1 MTTPLL
7 IGGATTSKTHT
18 ALKVEPAYTK
28 GATVHV
34 LDASR
39 AVTVASKLLD
49 GEAEDRKVYRDG
61 ITAEYERVRIHR
73 ANQKSGKAKLTIA
86 QSRANAS
93 KIDWEN
99 YTPPAPDFTGT
110 KVFEDYDIGELVDYI
125 DWTPFFSS
133 WGLAGKYP
141 AILTDAV
148 VGVESTTLFEEAKEM
163 LDLMVKEKWVG
174 ARGVIGF
181 WPATGDVST
190 DTITVYPTVRNPKRA
205 DRNLEPVELYHLRQ
219 QSKRAKRLP
228 NLALTDFI
236 APASA
241 PDTDYI
247 GGFAVTAGIGIEP
260 HVKRFEEAGDDYS
273 AIMLKALADRLA
285 EAFAE
290 RMHQRVRMEFWGY
303 APDET
308 VSNDQLI
315 SEDYQGIGQHLATQ
329 PARNTRKNPSSGTCS
344 TQKPTPA

>member
-1 MTTPLL
+1 
-7 IGGATTSKTHT
+7 
-18 ALKVEPAYTK
+18 
-28 GATVHV
+28 
-34 LDASR
+34 
-39 AVTVASKLLD
+39 
-49 GEAEDRKVYRDG
+49 
-61 ITAEYERVRIHR
+61 
-73 ANQKSGKAKLTIA
+73 
-86 QSRANAS
+86 
-93 KIDWEN
+93 
-99 YTPPAPDFTGT
+99 
-110 KVFEDYDIGELVDYI
+110 VFEDYDIGELVDYI

-141 AILTDAV
+141 AILTDEV

-315 SEDYQGIGQHLATQ
+315 SEDYQGIRPAPGYPACPEHTEKSKLWDLLDAEANTGMILTESMAMYPASSVSGWYFSHPESKYFTVRGLKPDQEKDYAERKGWSEEERERWLA
-329 PARNTRKNPSSGTCS
+329 AIR
-344 TQKPTPA
+344 